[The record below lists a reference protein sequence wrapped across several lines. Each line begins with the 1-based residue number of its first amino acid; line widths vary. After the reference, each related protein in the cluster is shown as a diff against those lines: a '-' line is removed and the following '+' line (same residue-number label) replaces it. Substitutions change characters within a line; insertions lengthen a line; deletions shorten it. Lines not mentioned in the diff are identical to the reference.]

1 VHTCVQT
8 DYYVTEKST
17 QVFLLEGEKWHTQ
30 RRKQVKG
37 GSKIYMYLY
46 HHLSL
51 SHLSI
56 YLSICL
62 LFNLISSL
70 RWNLF
75 QKSDI
80 LILQGIIGLLIC
92 NLPNAHSYLLNRTLT
107 VVVVGDSRD
116 RQCIFSFISLIAKV
130 TMWQSSGQWNASES
144 YQGLGENPVNAGL
157 LLCSQP
163 YLFFLPKKL
172 SVTLLEVHPIE
183 TTGNQLGKVERPG
196 RHRSHGNHLDS

>member
-1 VHTCVQT
+1 LRSNWLLCNRKINTGILTGGRKVTYSEKKT
-8 DYYVTEKST
+8 SERRIKNIYVPVSP
-17 QVFLLEGEKWHTQ
+17 
-30 RRKQVKG
+30 
-37 GSKIYMYLY
+37 S
-46 HHLSL
+46 LSL

-56 YLSICL
+56 YLSVYL

-107 VVVVGDSRD
+107 VVVVGDTRD